1 MNYFNYIKMK
11 TKPINNITQKINK
24 LDLHNIIKK
33 TYNTVCFSTF
43 PYIVDN
49 INSNTSISKYNCGD
63 CVAMSIYIMNE
74 LKKINIKS
82 YLIPASIPKIY
93 QRPNLLKI
101 SHVALIIPI
110 NSSSFYIIDPSFY
123 FCEPLLVDTKYNSYI
138 KTYKT
143 LDIYN
148 DVNDFIHMN
157 IYKSI
162 KDIVYN
168 EYQTIYKNTYICNCY
183 YDKDHDDRWNY
194 YITNIINPD
203 EAITTHYLNA
213 TRKQF
218 ICSTISDDN
227 NLCKLGMYLK
237 VSDNY
242 IEVTWENKPYY
253 YGTFEN
259 IPKDKLNF
267 IKLHLF
273 KYFKENDI
281 MKYLKKKNHKLLIM
295 D

>member
-1 MNYFNYIKMK
+1 MNIFNYIKMK

-33 TYNTVCFSTF
+33 TYNIVCFSTF
-43 PYIVDN
+43 PYMVD
-49 INSNTSISKYNCGD
+49 NSNTAISKYNCGD

-74 LKKINIKS
+74 LEKINIKS

-101 SHVALIIPI
+101 SHVALVIPI

-123 FCEPLLVDTKYNSYI
+123 FCEPILVDIKNNSYI

-143 LDIYN
+143 IDIYN
-148 DVNDFIHMN
+148 NVNDFIHMN

-162 KDIVYN
+162 KDIIYN

-237 VSDNY
+237 VHNNY
-242 IEVTWENKPYY
+242 INVIWENEPYY

-259 IPKDKLNF
+259 IPKDKLYF
-267 IKLHLF
+267 IKLHLS
-273 KYFKENDI
+273 KYFKNGDI
-281 MKYLKKKNHKLLIM
+281 IKYLKKSNRKLYIM